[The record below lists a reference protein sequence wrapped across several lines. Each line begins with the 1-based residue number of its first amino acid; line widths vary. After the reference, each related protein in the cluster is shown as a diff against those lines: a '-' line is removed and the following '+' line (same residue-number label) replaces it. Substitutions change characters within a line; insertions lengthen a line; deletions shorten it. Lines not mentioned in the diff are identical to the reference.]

1 MNMTNRRNKV
11 SKKSGDYRQIS
22 NGHWQCLHCNH
33 NPLVT
38 ERGIRT
44 HIRNKHSVK
53 NPQLQ
58 PNKHSTTN
66 NTTNNNNKNNNNSRN
81 TSKIGRPKGKSK
93 KTTRSPRAKTKK
105 LYKTKSGFISH
116 QGIQL
121 SNDNNYNPSRNRKL
135 LVTKKEFNKVSA
147 SIKQGGFTIIP
158 ITLYFSDKGFA
169 KLSCGIAKGK
179 KKIDKR
185 ESIKQRD
192 WNIKKQRLLKN
203 N

>member
-1 MNMTNRRNKV
+1 MKIIAANNQANYNFT
-11 SKKSGDYRQIS
+11 IS
-22 NGHWQCLHCNH
+22 NKIEAGIVLTGSEVKSLRIN
-33 NPLVT
+33 T
-38 ERGIRT
+38 GSIRGSYI
-44 HIRNKHSVK
+44 IEKMGALWLS
-53 NPQLQ
+53 
-58 PNKHSTTN
+58 
-66 NTTNNNNKNNNNSRN
+66 NSF
-81 TSKIGRPKGKSK
+81 IK
-93 KTTRSPRAKTKK
+93 K
-105 LYKTKSGFISH
+105 YEN
-116 QGIQL
+116 

-192 WNIKKQRLLKN
+192 WNIKKQRILKN